1 MITNRMLP
9 IIIGLVCTLPAQS
22 LTLEDIFPDRKYYQ
36 EKVAV
41 VDWLAT
47 EGAVALRR
55 MRAADTVIVIHDLA
69 TGEEIPLWDRELLG
83 ASGIQRVYPMKDV
96 DFSPD
101 RRYVII
107 PANGRLVWR
116 RSTEANYYLYDR
128 EGETIQPLT
137 KAQQPQS
144 NVKFSPDS
152 RKVAYVMDHDLYVLN
167 LDRDKTRRLTT
178 DGSPGII
185 NGQADWLYEEEFSL
199 TRAFEWSPDSKSI
212 LFLQFDQRHL
222 RVYPLVDELAHYP
235 QITAVRYP
243 KVGERNSYLRLGLVA
258 VRKGKPRWFDLGP
271 EQDIYVPR
279 IFWTGRPQEAAFYRL
294 DRRQQNL
301 ELVLL
306 DLRMGSTRTAARQS
320 DPAWVD
326 VPGKPKFLPGGG
338 GFIWTSEESGFRHIY
353 RHSLDGG
360 QPQPL
365 TSGEWEV
372 TEIIEVDRDRGE
384 VYFTGKKDGSE
395 QQQVY
400 VVSIRGNEPRRLSPT
415 GGWNTIDLATDHQ
428 NYILWRSTAGTPP
441 QVSLFA
447 AASGERE
454 RWLVED
460 SIPALKGSA
469 PAWELFTL
477 TTADGTALNAAL
489 LKPPDFDPTRRYPTL
504 IYTYGGP
511 GSQAAR
517 DRWAGERGLWHY
529 YLSQQGYIILIADN
543 RGTGGRGKAFTRLA
557 YGDMGRWP
565 LHDLQEAARWISRQ
579 SWGDPDHIGIWGWSF
594 GGYATALALSAGAD
608 LFKMGMAVSPV
619 TDFRLYDTAW
629 TERYM
634 GLLADNAAG
643 YASTNVLE
651 QVAGYRGGLLLIHGT
666 GDDNVHA
673 QNSWQLIEALVD
685 RNQPFDLMFYPN
697 QSHSLPDVRYH
708 LYQRMTRF
716 LEANL

>member
-1 MITNRMLP
+1 MITNRLLP
-9 IIIGLVCTLPAQS
+9 IIIGLVCTLPAQKMS
-22 LTLEDIFPDRKYYQ
+22 LEDIFQNQDYFQ
-36 EKVAV
+36 EKVTV
-41 VDWLAT
+41 VDWLTA
-47 EGAVALRR
+47 ENAVALRR
-55 MRAADTVIVIHDLA
+55 ERAADTVIVVHDLA
-69 TGEEIPLWDRELLG
+69 TGEENPLWDRELLR
-83 ASGIQRVYPMKDV
+83 ASGIQRVHPMKDV

-107 PANGRLVWR
+107 PGNGRLVWR

-128 EGETIQPLT
+128 QSESIQPLT
-137 KAQQPQS
+137 KGQQPQS

-152 RKVAYVMDHDLYVLN
+152 RKVAYVMAHDLYVLD
-167 LDRDKTRRLTT
+167 LDRDKTRRLTS

-199 TRAFEWSPDSKSI
+199 TRAFEWSPDSESI

-222 RVYPLVDELAHYP
+222 QVYPLVDELAHYP
-235 QITAVRYP
+235 HITSVRYP

-258 VRKGKPRWFDLGP
+258 VRRGRPRWFDLGP

-294 DRRQQNL
+294 DRRQRNL

-306 DLRMGSTRTAARQS
+306 DLRTGSTRTAARQS

-326 VPGKPKFLPGGG
+326 LPAKPDFLNDG
-338 GFIWTSEESGFRHIY
+338 GFIWTSEQSGFRHIY
-353 RHSLDGG
+353 RLSLDVG
-360 QPQPL
+360 QPQAL
-365 TSGEWEV
+365 TSGQWEV
-372 TEIIEVDRDRGE
+372 TEIIEVDLGRGE
-384 VYFTGKKDGSE
+384 VYFTGKKDGTE

-400 VVSIRGNEPRRLSPT
+400 VVSVEGSEPRRLT
-415 GGWNTIDLATDHQ
+415 TAGGWNTIGLAPDHQ
-428 NYILWRSTAGTPP
+428 HYILWRSTAGTPR
-441 QVSLFA
+441 QVSLHA
-447 AASGERE
+447 TESGERVH
-454 RWLVED
+454 WLAEH
-460 SIPALKGSA
+460 SLPALKGEG
-469 PAWELFTL
+469 PAWALFTL
-477 TTADGTALNAAL
+477 TTSDGTKLNAAL
-489 LKPPDFDPTRRYPTL
+489 LKPPDFDPSRRYPTL

-529 YLSQQGYIILIADN
+529 YLSQQGFIILMADN
-543 RGTGGRGKAFTRLA
+543 RGTGGRGKAFTSLA
-557 YGDMGRWP
+557 YGDIGRWP
-565 LHDLQEAARWISRQ
+565 LHDLQEAARWIGRQ
-579 SWGDPDHIGIWGWSF
+579 GWGDPDRIGLWGWSF
-594 GGYATALALSAGAD
+594 GGYATALAMSGAPN
-608 LFKMGMAVSPV
+608 LFKMGMAISPV

-651 QVAGYRGGLLLIHGT
+651 HVGGYRGGLLLIHGT

-697 QSHSLPDVRYH
+697 QRHSLPDVRYH

-716 LEANL
+716 LRANL

>member
-1 MITNRMLP
+1 MIINRLLP
-9 IIIGLVCTLPAQS
+9 IIFGLVSTLPAQNM
-22 LTLEDIFPDRKYYQ
+22 TLEDIFLDRKYYE

-41 VDWLAT
+41 VDWLAA

-55 MRAADTVIVIHDLA
+55 ERATDTVIVVHDLA
-69 TGEEIPLWDRELLG
+69 TGEENLLWDRELLR
-83 ASGIQRVYPMKDV
+83 ASGIQRVHPMKDV

-107 PANGRLVWR
+107 PDNGRHVWR
-116 RSTEANYYLYDR
+116 RSTEADYSLYNR
-128 EGETIQPLT
+128 QSETIQPLT
-137 KAQQPQS
+137 NAQQPQS

-152 RKVAYVMDHDLYVLN
+152 RKVAYVMANDLYVLD

-185 NGQADWLYEEEFSL
+185 NGRADWLYEEEFTL

-222 RVYPLVDELAHYP
+222 RVYPLVDELAQYP
-235 QITAVRYP
+235 QITSVRYP
-243 KVGERNSYLRLGLVA
+243 KVGERNSYLRLGLVTA
-258 VRKGKPRWFDLGP
+258 RKGKPRWFDLGP

-306 DLRMGSTRTAARQS
+306 DLRTGSTRTTARQS
-320 DPAWVD
+320 DPAWVA
-326 VPGKPKFLPGGG
+326 VPGKPKFLLDGG

-353 RHSLDGG
+353 LDSLYGE

-365 TSGEWEV
+365 TFGQWEV
-372 TEIIEVDRDRGE
+372 TEIIEIDQDRGD
-384 VYFTGKKDGSE
+384 VYFVGKKDGSE

-400 VVSIRGNEPRRLSPT
+400 VVSVEGSEPQRLTPP
-415 GGWNTIDLATDHQ
+415 GGWNKINLAPDRQ
-428 NYILWRSTAGTPP
+428 SYILWRSTANTPT
-441 QVSLFA
+441 QVSLHTT
-447 AASGERE
+447 ASGERVH
-454 RWLVED
+454 WLVED
-460 SIPALKGSA
+460 AMPALKGRE
-469 PAWELFTL
+469 PAWDLFTL
-477 TTADGTALNAAL
+477 TTGDGSALNAAL

-529 YLSQQGYIILIADN
+529 YLSRQGYVILIADN
-543 RGTGGRGKAFTRLA
+543 RGTGGRGKAFTSLA
-557 YGDMGRWP
+557 YGDIGRWP
-565 LHDLQEAARWISRQ
+565 LHDLQEAARWIGQQ
-579 SWGDPDHIGIWGWSF
+579 SWGDPERIGIWGWSF
-594 GGYATALALSAGAD
+594 GGYATALALSGAAN

-634 GLLADNAAG
+634 GLPADNAAG

-651 QVAGYRGGLLLIHGT
+651 HVEGYRGGLLLIHGT

-697 QSHSLPDVRYH
+697 QSHSLTDVRYH
-708 LYQRMTRF
+708 LYQRLTRF
-716 LEANL
+716 LRANL